1 MARLY
6 DCIDCV
12 TCMDAEAHNV
22 FLVVVKLFSW
32 LQVVNMHSIN
42 ASVKDGDLL
51 GWKGS
56 DYE

>member
-1 MARLY
+1 
-6 DCIDCV
+6 
-12 TCMDAEAHNV
+12 MDAEAYNV
-22 FLVVVKLFSW
+22 FLVVVKLFPW
-32 LQVVNMHSIN
+32 LQVVNMHPIN